1 MGVAIMGGME
11 NIDKEWLIFV
21 EAGFADM
28 GEGCGYGREW
38 GIWHI

>member
-1 MGVAIMGGME
+1 MAIMGGME

-28 GEGCGYGREW
+28 GECCGYGREW